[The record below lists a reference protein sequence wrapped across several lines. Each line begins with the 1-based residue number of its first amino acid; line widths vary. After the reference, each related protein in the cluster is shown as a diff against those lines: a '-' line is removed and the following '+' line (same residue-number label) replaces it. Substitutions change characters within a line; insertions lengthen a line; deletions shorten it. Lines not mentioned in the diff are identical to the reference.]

1 MSEVAEAPEALR
13 SGARLRLR
21 LVLVLAAAML
31 LPAGAAVLYSFP
43 PTEYGFYPRCLFHAV
58 TGLHCPGCGATRCL
72 HALLHADLA
81 QALAY
86 NALFV
91 LMLPLLLVG
100 AGAMAYSAWTGRP
113 LFRRT
118 LPAGAIWAFLVVMI
132 AYWVLRNID
141 VYPLTLL
148 APHGL

>member
-1 MSEVAEAPEALR
+1 MADGTAGEH
-13 SGARLRLR
+13 GGTTWRLR
-21 LVLVLAAAML
+21 LVLVLAAAVL
-31 LPAGAAVLYSFP
+31 LPAGAAVLSSFP
-43 PTEYGFYPRCLFHAV
+43 PAEYTFYPRCVFHAV

-72 HALLHADLA
+72 HALLHGDLA

-91 LMLPLLLVG
+91 LMLPLLL
-100 AGAMAYSAWTGRP
+100 AGLAAMAYSGWTGRP

-118 LPAGAIWAFLVVMI
+118 VPAGAIWAFLVVMI